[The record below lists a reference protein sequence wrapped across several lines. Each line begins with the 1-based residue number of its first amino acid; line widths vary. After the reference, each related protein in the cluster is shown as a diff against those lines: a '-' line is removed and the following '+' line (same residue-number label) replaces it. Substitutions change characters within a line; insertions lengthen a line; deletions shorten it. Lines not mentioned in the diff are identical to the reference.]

1 MIDDYRANH
10 LTVDYVVI
18 NKELYS
24 RLCTEM
30 KVDDINILNHAHV
43 RISSVCDGDMFY
55 LLTKD
60 KYNEISAFF
69 KIEEV

>member
-30 KVDDINILNHAHV
+30 KVDDINILNHTHV
-43 RISSVCDGDMFY
+43 RISSACNGDMFY
-55 LLTKD
+55 LISKA
-60 KYNEISAFF
+60 KYDEIYEDF